1 MKKGNLM
8 LMVGISGSGKS
19 TRAKEIQNSS
29 QDCFIV
35 SRDKLRE
42 MLFGYTEADVHKYYQ
57 LDDLFFKE
65 QQVTKY
71 QDKLIKSLLSHSKTV
86 ILDNTHVKL
95 KYINEVKKKYNSY
108 DISFE
113 VIDTPLEECFK
124 RNSQRIRRV
133 DESVIKEQYNNL
145 NILKKN
151 FDFQPHFGNNNCE
164 IIQNDSLPSV
174 YIFDIDGTLAKNS
187 SRSPYDYSRV
197 LEDSINYPVY
207 NCYSRIKITSR
218 VIICTGRDGSCADDT
233 KEWLKRY
240 GIRYEEFHIRK
251 AGDSRPDYVVKEE
264 MWRDI
269 CQRYYVVAM
278 FDDRNQ
284 VVDHARKLGFT
295 VFQVAE
301 GDF

>member
-1 MKKGNLM
+1 
-8 LMVGISGSGKS
+8 MVGVSGSGKS
-19 TRAKEIQNSS
+19 TRAKKIQDNT
-29 QDCFIV
+29 QDCLIV
-35 SRDKLRE
+35 SRDKFRE
-42 MLFGYTEADVHKYYQ
+42 MLFGYTEADVHQYYQ
-57 LDDLFFKE
+57 LEDLFFRE
-65 QQVTKY
+65 QQITKY
-71 QDKLIKSLLSHSKTV
+71 QDKLIKNLLSHGKTV

-95 KYINEVKKKYNSY
+95 KYINEIKKKYNSY

-113 VIDTPLEECFK
+113 ITDLPLDECLK
-124 RNSQRIRRV
+124 RNSRRIRKV
-133 DESVIKEQYNNL
+133 GEDVIKEQHNNL

-164 IIQNDSLPSV
+164 VVQNGSLPSV
-174 YIFDIDGTLAKNS
+174 YIFDIDGTLAKNNN
-187 SRSPYDYSRV
+187 RSPYDYSRV

-207 NCYSRIKITSR
+207 NCYSRIITTSR

-233 KEWLKRY
+233 KEWLKRH
-240 GIRYEEFHIRK
+240 GIRYEEFHTRK